1 MKNKKNPN
9 NNNNNSSK
17 KKPKD
22 AENSALRVRV
32 ALRAVRWGGAA
43 IGAVSLP
50 TEGRLKARRSDTA
63 RACRQ
68 GTRGRC
74 HDVTIHATG
83 AKTAICKK
91 CGCPCSLYAKT
102 QKVAGAL
109 SGVLQ
114 RFTLGFS

>member
-1 MKNKKNPN
+1 M
-9 NNNNNSSK
+9 
-17 KKPKD
+17 D
-22 AENSALRVRV
+22 AVTIV
-32 ALRAVRWGGAA
+32 QV
-43 IGAVSLP
+43 VY